1 MGIKDQLLDILEHN
15 RDKYI
20 SGQELATS
28 LSVSRNA
35 IWKNIKKLQE
45 EGHRIIGINNKGYHL
60 DILSDM
66 ITKQGIKMHLLPQ
79 NNKYNIL
86 VYDTVDSTN
95 NYGKKLISNG
105 SKEESIIISNEQT
118 KGRGRMGREFFSP
131 ANTGVY
137 MSFVLFPNRHVSE
150 LGTLTTKVCV
160 AICRVI
166 EKIKDCKAEI
176 KWVNDIYVDKKKVC
190 GILTE
195 AVTDFE
201 SGTVEAIVIG
211 IGLNISPASS
221 DFPDEL
227 SLSAGSVNPESISR
241 NIIVAKI
248 INEVMAVYIDGDDK
262 LLMEEYRQR
271 CFLIG
276 KEITYYRNGVSCVG
290 KAVDINE
297 MGNLVIEKENGV
309 IDILNS
315 GEVTLSSRKN

>member
-15 RDKYI
+15 REQYT
-20 SGQELATS
+20 SGQELAEK

-45 EGHRIIGINNKGYHL
+45 EGHRIVGINNRGYRL

-66 ITKQGIKMHLLPQ
+66 ITQQGIKMHLLPQ
-79 NNKYNIL
+79 NDKYNITL
-86 VYDTVDSTN
+86 YDSVDSTN

-105 SKEESIIISNEQT
+105 SKEATIIIANEQT

-160 AICRVI
+160 AVCRVI
-166 EKIKDCKAEI
+166 ESIKDCKAEI
-176 KWVNDIYVDKKKVC
+176 KWVNDIYVNKKKVC

-201 SGTVEAIVIG
+201 SGTVEAVVIG
-211 IGLNISPASS
+211 IGLNISTASS

-227 SLSAGSVNPESISR
+227 SLCAGSVNPVSVSR
-241 NIIVAKI
+241 NVIVAKI
-248 INEVMAVYIDGDDK
+248 INELMAIYNDGDEK

-276 KEITYYRNGVSCVG
+276 KEITYYRNGISCVG
-290 KAVDINE
+290 KAVDINDQ
-297 MGNLVIEKENGV
+297 GNLIIEKDNGEM
-309 IDILNS
+309 DILNS
-315 GEVTLSSRKN
+315 GEVTLSGS

>member
-15 RDKYI
+15 REQYT
-20 SGQELATS
+20 SGQELAEK

-45 EGHRIIGINNKGYHL
+45 EGHRIVGINNRGYRL

-66 ITKQGIKMHLLPQ
+66 ITQQGIKMHLVPQ
-79 NNKYNIL
+79 NYKYNITI
-86 VYDTVDSTN
+86 YDSVDSTN

-105 SKEESIIISNEQT
+105 SKEATIIIANEQT

-160 AICRVI
+160 AVCRVI
-166 EKIKDCKAEI
+166 EAIKDCKAEI

-201 SGTVEAIVIG
+201 SGTVEAVVIG
-211 IGLNISPASS
+211 IGLNIRTASI

-227 SLSAGSVNPESISR
+227 SLSAGSVNPVSVSR
-241 NIIVAKI
+241 NVIVAKI
-248 INEVMAVYIDGDDK
+248 INEVMAIYNDGDEK

-276 KEITYYRNGVSCVG
+276 KEITYYRNGISCVG
-290 KAVDINE
+290 KAVDINDQ
-297 MGNLVIEKENGV
+297 GYLIIEKDNGDM
-309 IDILNS
+309 DILNS
-315 GEVTLSSRKN
+315 GEVTLSGS

>member
-15 RDKYI
+15 REQYI
-20 SGQELATS
+20 SGQELAEK

-45 EGHRIIGINNKGYHL
+45 EGHSIVGINNRGYRL

-66 ITKQGIKMHLLPQ
+66 ITKQGIKIHLLPQ
-79 NNKYNIL
+79 NDKYNII

-105 SKEESIIISNEQT
+105 SKEETIIISNEQT
-118 KGRGRMGREFFSP
+118 KGRGRMGREFYSP

-150 LGTLTTKVCV
+150 LGTLTTKACV
-160 AICRVI
+160 AVCRVI
-166 EKIKDCKAEI
+166 EAIKECKAEI

-211 IGLNISPASS
+211 IGLNISTASS

-227 SLSAGSVNPESISR
+227 SLSAGSVNPESVSR
-241 NIIVAKI
+241 NIIVAKL

-262 LLMEEYRQR
+262 VLMDEYRQR
-271 CFLIG
+271 CFLID
-276 KEITYYRNGVSCVG
+276 KEITYYRNGVLSLG
-290 KAVDINE
+290 KVVDVNDQ
-297 MGNLVIEKENGV
+297 GNLIIEKENGV
-309 IDILNS
+309 TDILNS
-315 GEVTLSSRKN
+315 GEVTLSSKKN

>member
-15 RDKYI
+15 REHYI
-20 SGQELATS
+20 SGQELAER

-45 EGHRIIGINNKGYHL
+45 EGHSIIGINNKGYRL

-66 ITKQGIKMHLLPQ
+66 ITKQGIRMYLLPQ
-79 NNKYNIL
+79 NDKYNIL

-105 SKEESIIISNEQT
+105 SKEETIIIANEQT

-137 MSFVLFPNRHVSE
+137 MSFVIFPNRHVSL

-166 EKIKDCKAEI
+166 ETIKDCKAEI

-211 IGLNISPASS
+211 IGLNVSTNSR

-227 SLSAGSVNPESISR
+227 SLVAGSINPLSVSR
-241 NIIVAKI
+241 NAIVAKI
-248 INEVMAVYIDGDDK
+248 INEVMAIYIDGDDK
-262 LLMEEYRQR
+262 LLMEEYRGR
-271 CFLIG
+271 CFLID
-276 KEITYYRNGVSCVG
+276 KEITYYRNGVSCTG

-297 MGNLVIEKENGV
+297 MGNLVIEKENGE

-315 GEVTLSSRKN
+315 GEVTLSGS

>member
-1 MGIKDQLLDILEHN
+1 MSIKDQLLDILEHN
-15 RDKYI
+15 RELYI
-20 SGQELATS
+20 SGQELAMR

-45 EGHRIIGINNKGYHL
+45 EGHSIIGINNRGYRL
-60 DILSDM
+60 DILSD
-66 ITKQGIKMHLLPQ
+66 IISKQGIKIHLSPH
-79 NNKYNIL
+79 NDTFNIIVYN
-86 VYDTVDSTN
+86 TVDSTN

-105 SKEESIIISNEQT
+105 IKEESIIISNEQT

-166 EKIKDCKAEI
+166 EAIKDCKAEI

-211 IGLNISPASS
+211 IGLNISTASS
-221 DFPDEL
+221 DFPNEL
-227 SLSAGSVNPESISR
+227 SNVAGSINPVSVSR
-241 NIIVAKI
+241 NVIVAKI
-248 INEVMAVYIDGDDK
+248 INEVMSVYNYGDEK
-262 LLMEEYRQR
+262 LLMREYRER

-276 KEITYYRNGVSCVG
+276 KEITYYRNGISCTG

-297 MGNLVIEKENGV
+297 MGNLIIENDNGV

-315 GEVTLSSRKN
+315 GDVTLSSS

>member
-15 RDKYI
+15 REQYI
-20 SGQELATS
+20 SGQELAEK

-45 EGHRIIGINNKGYHL
+45 EGHSIAGINNRGYRL

-79 NNKYNIL
+79 NEKYNII

-95 NYGKKLISNG
+95 NYGKKLISSG
-105 SKEESIIISNEQT
+105 SKEETIIIANEQT
-118 KGRGRMGREFFSP
+118 KGRGRMGREFYSP
-131 ANTGVY
+131 ANTGIY
-137 MSFVLFPNRHVSE
+137 MSFVLFPNRHVSL

-160 AICRVI
+160 AVCRVI
-166 EKIKDCKAEI
+166 EAIKECKAEI
-176 KWVNDIYVDKKKVC
+176 KWVNDIYVDNRKVC

-201 SGTVEAIVIG
+201 SGTVQAIVIG
-211 IGLNISPASS
+211 IGLNISTSNS

-227 SLSAGSVNPESISR
+227 SKIAGSLNPENISR
-241 NIIVAKI
+241 NIIVAQL
-248 INEVMAVYIDGDDK
+248 INEVLAVYLDGDDN
-262 LLMEEYRQR
+262 LLMDEYRQR

-276 KEITYYRNGVSCVG
+276 REITYFRNGVSCLG
-290 KAVDINE
+290 KVVDVNDQ
-297 MGNLVIEKENGV
+297 GNLIIEKENGV
-309 IDILNS
+309 IEILNS
-315 GEVTLSSRKN
+315 GEVTLSTKKN